1 MPNYSE
7 ISVFLIFFVISFWD
21 LNPDNIFFGV
31 IFRLYIFYLPMFCLC
46 RVYTA
51 APSPC
56 AGHIDWPPLGLRD
69 AYATPMSAYAGPIFQ
84 QCLRKPTRAC
94 APAKM
99 PTRALL
105 KHILNKLKLATKKRS
120 SDPIT
125 VFFLCLFSSLNCIW
139 FIGCV
144 DTGPIVLQI
153 DEIDCIEM
161 LVLNIQ

>member
-1 MPNYSE
+1 
-7 ISVFLIFFVISFWD
+7 
-21 LNPDNIFFGV
+21 
-31 IFRLYIFYLPMFCLC
+31 MFCLR

-105 KHILNKLKLATKKRS
+105 KHILNKLKLATKNVAQ
-120 SDPIT
+120 ILLQY
-125 VFFLCLFSSLNCIW
+125 FFCAYFLH
-139 FIGCV
+139 
-144 DTGPIVLQI
+144 
-153 DEIDCIEM
+153 
-161 LVLNIQ
+161 